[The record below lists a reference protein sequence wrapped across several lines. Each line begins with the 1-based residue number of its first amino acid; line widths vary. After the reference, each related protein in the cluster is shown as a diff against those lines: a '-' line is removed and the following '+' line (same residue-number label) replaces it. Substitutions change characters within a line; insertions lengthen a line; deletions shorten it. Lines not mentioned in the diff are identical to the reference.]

1 LRERAD
7 SRTCSGAERGVE
19 EVEVVEQA
27 LLDILVCP
35 ESKQP
40 IRPADEGLLAR
51 LNSAIQTGDVRNRGG
66 ELVTEA
72 VQEGLVREDGLF
84 LYPVRDDI
92 PIMLIDEAIPLE
104 GMTA

>member
-1 LRERAD
+1 M
-7 SRTCSGAERGVE
+7 
-19 EVEVVEQA
+19 VEQA

-40 IRPADEGLLAR
+40 IRPADEELLAR
-51 LNSAIQTGDVRNRGG
+51 LNSAIQAGDVRNRGG